1 MTAEELRK
9 SILQMAIQGK
19 LVKQDPNDEPASV
32 LLERIRE
39 EKTRLIKEGK
49 IKGKMTDSVIYK
61 GSDNSYYEKVG
72 KTEVCIDDEIPFEL
86 PDSWAVC
93 RCNQILSICTG
104 KKDANYGT
112 PTGTFPFFTCSAT
125 PIKSDTYSF
134 DGKSLILPGNG
145 ANVGMCLYYEGKFEA
160 YQRTYVLQPFN
171 DNSLNIAYVKLIFDA
186 FWREYNKEKMFGS
199 AIPYIKLGYIERFIL
214 PIPPLH
220 EQERIVAKIH
230 VIDKLVEDYAKYKN
244 AANTLNEQL
253 PILLR
258 KSILQYAIQGKLVPQ
273 APSDE
278 PASVLLERIRSEREK
293 ANGGKK
299 SKAKTESY
307 IFKNSDDNSYYE
319 KIGEK
324 VVCIDEE
331 IPFDIPDSWC
341 WTRIGCV
348 SNSYIGLTYKPTDVV
363 ESGGTIVLRSS
374 NIQNGEIDLTDLVRV
389 STSIPQKLV
398 VEKNDILI
406 CARNGSKKLVGKS
419 AIIRETLED
428 MSFGAFMAIC
438 KSPLYEYLYLFLQS
452 NAFYNQLNAV
462 SGTTT
467 INQLTQDRLNHF
479 LIPIPPLGEQRRI
492 CEKYGQIKEIAS
504 Q

>member
-1 MTAEELRK
+1 M
-9 SILQMAIQGK
+9 
-19 LVKQDPNDEPASV
+19 
-32 LLERIRE
+32 
-39 EKTRLIKEGK
+39 
-49 IKGKMTDSVIYK
+49 
-61 GSDNSYYEKVG
+61 G

-199 AIPYIKLGYIERFIL
+199 AIPYIKLGNIERFIL

-319 KIGEK
+319 NYEKI
-324 VVCIDEE
+324 DDLL
-331 IPFDIPDSWC
+331 PFEIPDSWRWC
-341 WTRIGCV
+341 RLGELIDFSKNKNV
-348 SNSYIGLTYKPTDVV
+348 SASDIAPDAWVLDLEDIEKDSGKILVKKRKKDLIVKSDKHEFNVGNVLYSKLRPYLNKVV
-363 ESGGTIVLRSS
+363 IADEQGYCTSEILAFDF
-374 NIQNGEIDLTDLVRV
+374 GEIIAEYAQIYLMSPYFVDYAMSDAYGVKMPRV
-389 STSIPQKLV
+389 
-398 VEKNDILI
+398 
-406 CARNGSKKLVGKS
+406 GSAQGN
-419 AIIRETLED
+419 A
-428 MSFGAFMAIC
+428 AFM
-438 KSPLYEYLYLFLQS
+438 
-452 NAFYNQLNAV
+452 
-462 SGTTT
+462 
-467 INQLTQDRLNHF
+467 
-479 LIPIPPLGEQRRI
+479 PIPP
-492 CEKYGQIKEIAS
+492 IKEQERIVLAVKKAINSIAALA
-504 Q
+504 

>member
-1 MTAEELRK
+1 MVLILYQFGGFL
-9 SILQMAIQGK
+9 SIDARNGYRY
-19 LVKQDPNDEPASV
+19 S
-32 LLERIRE
+32 
-39 EKTRLIKEGK
+39 
-49 IKGKMTDSVIYK
+49 
-61 GSDNSYYEKVG
+61 SYYEKVG

-199 AIPYIKLGYIERFIL
+199 AIPYIKLGNIERFIL

-307 IFKNSDDNSYYE
+307 IFKNSDDNSYY
-319 KIGEK
+319 
-324 VVCIDEE
+324 
-331 IPFDIPDSWC
+331 PFDIPESWEWVQLSEIC
-341 WTRIGCV
+341 EINPAVNDTEDDYDAAFIPMKLIDDGFNNHFQYEIKKWDDVKSGYTHFQNR
-348 SNSYIGLTYKPTDVV
+348 DVV
-363 ESGGTIVLRSS
+363 FAKITPCFENRKSVIMENLPNGIGAGTTELHILRAYPG
-374 NIQNGEIDLTDLVRV
+374 IA
-389 STSIPQKLV
+389 P
-398 VEKNDILI
+398 
-406 CARNGSKKLVGKS
+406 
-419 AIIRETLED
+419 
-428 MSFGAFMAIC
+428 
-438 KSPLYEYLYLFLQS
+438 EYLLWFVKTPYFIDYGKEH
-452 NAFYNQLNAV
+452 FT
-462 SGTTT
+462 GTAGQQRFGTKALA
-467 INQLTQDRLNHF
+467 NMY
-479 LIPIPPLGEQRRI
+479 IPIPPTNEQKRI
-492 CEKYGQIKEIAS
+492 VEKIQAMIPIIPNSLIMRK
-504 Q
+504 

>member
-199 AIPYIKLGYIERFIL
+199 AIPYIKLGNIERFIL

-253 PILLR
+253 PILHR

-307 IFKNSDDNSYYE
+307 IFKNSDDNSYY
-319 KIGEK
+319 
-324 VVCIDEE
+324 
-331 IPFDIPDSWC
+331 PFDIPESWEWVQLSEIC
-341 WTRIGCV
+341 EINPAVNDTEDDYDAAFIPMKLIDDGFNNHFQYEIKKWDDVKSGYTHFQNR
-348 SNSYIGLTYKPTDVV
+348 DVV
-363 ESGGTIVLRSS
+363 FAKITPCFENRKSVIMENLPNGIGAGTTELHILRAYPG
-374 NIQNGEIDLTDLVRV
+374 IA
-389 STSIPQKLV
+389 P
-398 VEKNDILI
+398 
-406 CARNGSKKLVGKS
+406 
-419 AIIRETLED
+419 
-428 MSFGAFMAIC
+428 
-438 KSPLYEYLYLFLQS
+438 EYLLWFVKTPYFIDYGKEH
-452 NAFYNQLNAV
+452 FT
-462 SGTTT
+462 GTAGQQRFGTKALA
-467 INQLTQDRLNHF
+467 NMY
-479 LIPIPPLGEQRRI
+479 IPIPPTNEQKRI
-492 CEKYGQIKEIAS
+492 VEKIQAMIPIIPNSLIMRK
-504 Q
+504 

>member
-93 RCNQILSICTG
+93 RCSQILSICTG

-199 AIPYIKLGYIERFIL
+199 AIPYIKLGNIERFIL

-331 IPFDIPDSWC
+331 IPFELPNGWV
-341 WTRIGCV
+341 WTRLGNIG
-348 SNSYIGLTYKPTDVV
+348 YWGAGATP
-363 ESGGTIVLRSS
+363 LRS
-374 NIQNGEIDLTDLVRV
+374 NGDYYGGK
-389 STSIPQKLV
+389 IPWLKTGEL
-398 VEKNDILI
+398 
-406 CARNGSKKLVGKS
+406 NGSIIYGTQEHITEKALKECSLRLCEPGDVLIAMYGATIGKL
-419 AIIRETLED
+419 AIAGVPMTTNQACCACTVHQGI
-428 MSFGAFMAIC
+428 SN
-438 KSPLYEYLYLFLQS
+438 LYLFRYLEAIKPALIEQGAGGAQPNIS
-452 NAFYNQLNAV
+452 REKIVN
-462 SGTTT
+462 T
-467 INQLTQDRLNHF
+467 
-479 LIPIPPLGEQRRI
+479 LIPLPPTKEQHRI
-492 CEKYGQIKEIAS
+492 CTALDKILEIAS
-504 Q
+504 H